1 MYKRLPMCVC
11 VKGPD
16 VGNGQQK
23 ASDPLELEL
32 QIGVH
37 HHEVLGIEPRPSGKA
52 SSVNC

>member
-1 MYKRLPMCVC
+1 MSFAYMYICVQVC
-11 VKGPD
+11 G
-16 VGNGQQK
+16 GCEGQK
-23 ASDPLELEL
+23 WESDPLELEL